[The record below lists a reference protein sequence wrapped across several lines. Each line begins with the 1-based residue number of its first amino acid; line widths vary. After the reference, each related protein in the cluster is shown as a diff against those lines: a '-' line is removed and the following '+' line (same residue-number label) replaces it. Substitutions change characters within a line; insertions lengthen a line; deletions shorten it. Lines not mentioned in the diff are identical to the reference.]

1 MIRHGLA
8 PIAITL
14 RSFGVLETPA
24 SARCVATLGFGHR
37 PLTSSPRAAARA
49 ITLATVA
56 GGADENFCATTRT
69 IAEIAADRIGHR
81 RSTHHRRAI
90 DERARSVLRYAH
102 TRDRHGGG
110 TAFGFTATFG
120 PMPCPGLPGPF
131 LPLLRRPHPVP
142 SFSRGAA
149 TPRGL
154 ELPRRCGTHEL
165 EAGHEKPVL
174 LVLMETVET
183 AVSTVSTALR
193 LLRD

>member
-1 MIRHGLA
+1 VIRHGLA

-14 RSFGVLETPA
+14 RPFGVLETPA

-90 DERARSVLRYAH
+90 DKRARSVLRYTH

-120 PMPCPGLPGPF
+120 PMPCPGLSGPF
-131 LPLLRRPHPVP
+131 LPLLRSRHQVP
-142 SFSRGAA
+142 SFSRAGVHAA
-149 TPRGL
+149 SSGLDPVDALPGNGRSLRGSRGSRKS
-154 ELPRRCGTHEL
+154 EPCWC
-165 EAGHEKPVL
+165 
-174 LVLMETVET
+174 
-183 AVSTVSTALR
+183 
-193 LLRD
+193 